1 MAQTLPSL
9 GYVQILVKNVFP
21 LFSNTLAKL
30 DPQKTIAS
38 RTFWDVFF
46 QTLTLGIVSTNRHPS
61 SKGFT
66 LPGCRGQV
74 KSDTSLGLMFVFFQP
89 KSSRCS
95 CDRSFLRCM
104 LPLNQRDLL
113 TESFPLIHVQHDG
126 LGASAWTVS
135 GTEISRPFATPSRG
149 VFVHQPR
156 NPS

>member
-1 MAQTLPSL
+1 MAQDFAIFGICTNLHQVGSSIKQSRNPNVL
-9 GYVQILVKNVFP
+9 GWF
-21 LFSNTLAKL
+21 
-30 DPQKTIAS
+30 
-38 RTFWDVFF
+38 FF
-46 QTLTLGIVSTNRHPS
+46 QTLTLGMVSTNPPNIIQRFH
-61 SKGFT
+61 T
-66 LPGCRGQV
+66 ARDCRVSPCTCTQV
-74 KSDTSLGLMFVFFQP
+74 TSGHVVVGLMFAFFVSP

-113 TESFPLIHVQHDG
+113 TELFPLIHVRHGG